1 MSTWKELRNELNVSV
16 EDENLIELEKEII
29 RAMVRIREEKGVTQ
43 AQLADMC
50 GMKQPVIARLEKNTH
65 SPQLDSL
72 LKVLTSMGYTLKVV
86 PLKK

>member
-29 RAMVRIREEKGVTQ
+29 RTMVRIREEKGVTQ